1 MDACSDD
8 ADADRFISACDL
20 ICIKFC
26 FVIRQLYSSE
36 W

>member
-1 MDACSDD
+1 MDAYSDD
-8 ADADRFISACDL
+8 ADADRFFSACIL
-20 ICIKFC
+20 ICIQFC